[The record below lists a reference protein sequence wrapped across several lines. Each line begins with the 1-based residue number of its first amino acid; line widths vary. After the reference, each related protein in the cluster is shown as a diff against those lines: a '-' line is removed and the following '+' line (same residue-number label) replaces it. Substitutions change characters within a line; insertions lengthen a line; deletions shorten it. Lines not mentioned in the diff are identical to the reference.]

1 MGKNFFQKC
10 GKCCKKQLRQVLSIA
25 IGANEPNQVVS
36 ALGNSDQGICVLLCY
51 SVLQWYS
58 DQGIC
63 DLSPA
68 AGCQGHEEEGGDY
81 AAPIRKQGFLKRI
94 FLFLILSVDSG
105 I

>member
-1 MGKNFFQKC
+1 M
-10 GKCCKKQLRQVLSIA
+10 LSIA

-81 AAPIRKQGFLKRI
+81 AAPIRKQVLKRI
-94 FLFLILSVDSG
+94 SLFFILTAYSG

>member
-1 MGKNFFQKC
+1 MC
-10 GKCCKKQLRQVLSIA
+10 Y
-25 IGANEPNQVVS
+25 
-36 ALGNSDQGICVLLCY
+36 CVTVCY
-51 SVLQWYS
+51 SVLLCYS

-81 AAPIRKQGFLKRI
+81 AASIRKQVFLKRI